1 MAKPISRLHYLPFGA
16 EKARTTTSPVSANHL
31 FSMSRRAE
39 GCVKGSV
46 GPFQLKISEGVTDCI
61 ALASSGGGEEAS
73 FFANYRPLPL
83 LSGYEHGVSNVPGG
97 RAKVSAKKTRAARI
111 GLTRI
116 VP

>member
-61 ALASSGGGEEAS
+61 ALASSGGRKHHSLLITGP
-73 FFANYRPLPL
+73 YRYCRDMSTAFRTCPAV
-83 LSGYEHGVSNVPGG
+83 E
-97 RAKVSAKKTRAARI
+97 RKSAPKR
-111 GLTRI
+111 
-116 VP
+116 PE